1 MNDLQ
6 SQLQTIKNQSNGYTK
21 SPKTF
26 EEQLQLLKEKNLI
39 ITNEVYT
46 LKKLSH
52 INYYRLSAY
61 FLPLQHPKAFELDG
75 IFLDNIRFEDVLE
88 LYFFDAEL
96 RKTVFKAIESI
107 EVYFRTQIAYHHS
120 LAYGAFGYLDPENFK
135 TSPEFFD
142 KVMVAIREE
151 TSRSSETFIAHFKE
165 KYNTTDL
172 PVWAM
177 VEVVSMSTLSK
188 IYAMLKTS
196 EQQAVTHALKGVSK
210 DLFHNW
216 FHALT
221 VIRNICAHHSRL
233 WNKTLGVS
241 FEIPR
246 KIKEFHPL
254 QGDKVF
260 FALSVIAYILDA
272 IGEEAD
278 FQNDVKNL
286 VASHPKINFKAMG
299 FIEGWEKMSVWNE

>member
-1 MNDLQ
+1 MNDLH

-21 SPKTF
+21 SAKTF
-26 EEQLQLLKEKNLI
+26 EEQLQHLKEKNLI
-39 ITNEVYT
+39 ITNEAYA

-61 FLPLQHPKAFELDG
+61 FLPLQHPKASELDG
-75 IFLDNIRFEDVLE
+75 IFVDDVRFEDVLE

-96 RKTVFKAIESI
+96 RKIVFKAIESI

-120 LAYGAFGYLDPENFK
+120 LAYGAFGYLDPANFK

-151 TSRSSETFIAHFKE
+151 TGRSSETFIAHFKE

-188 IYAMLKTS
+188 IYAILKTS
-196 EQQAVTHALKGVSK
+196 EQQAVIQALHGVSK

-241 FEIPR
+241 FEKPR

-278 FQNDVKNL
+278 FQSDVKTL
-286 VASHPKINFKAMG
+286 VAIHPKINFKAMG
-299 FIEGWEKMSVWNE
+299 FMYGWESMSVWE

>member
-6 SQLQTIKNQSNGYTK
+6 SQLQNLKNQTNGYSK
-21 SPKTF
+21 PPKTF
-26 EEQLQLLKEKNLI
+26 EEQLVHLKKKNLI
-39 ITNEVYT
+39 ITNETYT

-61 FLPLQHPKAFELDG
+61 FLPLQHQKRSELDG
-75 IFLDNIRFEDVLE
+75 IFLDDVRFEDILE

-120 LAYGAFGYLDPENFK
+120 LTYGAFGYLDPANFK
-135 TSPEFFD
+135 TSADFFD
-142 KVMVAIREE
+142 KVMLAIRKE
-151 TSRSSETFIAHFKE
+151 TGRSSETFIAHFKE

-172 PVWAM
+172 PVWTM

-196 EQQAVTHALKGVSK
+196 EQQAVTQALHGVSK

-241 FEIPR
+241 FEKPR
-246 KIKEFHPL
+246 KIKEFHSME
-254 QGDKVF
+254 GDKVF

-272 IGEEAD
+272 IGEESD
-278 FQNDVKNL
+278 FKNDIESL
-286 VASHPKINFKAMG
+286 IATHPKINIKAMG
-299 FIEGWEKMSVWNE
+299 FVDRWELMAVWE

>member
-1 MNDLQ
+1 MSDLQ
-6 SQLQTIKNQSNGYTK
+6 SQLQTIKNQINGYTK
-21 SPKTF
+21 PPKTF
-26 EEQLQLLKEKNLI
+26 EEQLHHLKAKNLLV
-39 ITNEVYT
+39 TNETYT

-61 FLPLQHPKAFELDG
+61 FLPMQHQKESELDG
-75 IFLDNIRFEDVLE
+75 IFLDDVRFEDILE
-88 LYFFDAEL
+88 LYFFDVEL

-107 EVYFRTQIAYHHS
+107 EIYFRTQIAYHHS
-120 LAYGAFGYLDPENFK
+120 LTYGAFGYLDPANFK

-142 KVMVAIREE
+142 KVMVSIREE
-151 TSRSSETFIAHFKE
+151 TSRSNETFIAHFKE

-177 VEVVSMSTLSK
+177 VEVVSMSNLSK
-188 IYAMLKTS
+188 IYAMLKTT
-196 EQQAVTHALKGVSK
+196 EQQAVTQALNGVSK

-241 FEIPR
+241 FEKPR
-246 KIKEFHPL
+246 KIKVFHPL

-260 FALSVIAYILDA
+260 FAISVIAYILDA
-272 IGEEAD
+272 IGEESD
-278 FQNDVKNL
+278 FQNDI
-286 VASHPKINFKAMG
+286 VALISSHPKINIKAMG
-299 FIEGWEKMSVWNE
+299 FIDGWEEMVVWE

>member
-6 SQLQTIKNQSNGYTK
+6 SQLQTIKNQSNAYTK
-21 SPKTF
+21 PPKTF
-26 EEQLQLLKEKNLI
+26 EEQLQHLKDKNLI
-39 ITNEVYT
+39 ITNETYT

-61 FLPLQHPKAFELDG
+61 FLPLQHLKSSELDG
-75 IFLDNIRFEDVLE
+75 IFLDEVRFEDILE
-88 LYFFDAEL
+88 LYFFDVEL

-107 EVYFRTQIAYHHS
+107 EIYFRTQIAYHHS
-120 LAYGAFGYLDPENFK
+120 LSYGAFGYLDSANFK

-142 KVMVAIREE
+142 KVMLSIREE
-151 TSRSSETFIAHFKE
+151 TSRSNETFIAHFKE

-188 IYAMLKTS
+188 IYAMLKTH
-196 EQQAVTHALKGVSK
+196 EQQAVTQALNGVSK

-246 KIKEFHPL
+246 KIKEFHSV

-260 FALSVIAYILDA
+260 FAISVIAYILDA

-278 FQNDVKNL
+278 FQSDIKNL
-286 VASHPKINFKAMG
+286 VATHPKINFKAIG
-299 FIEGWEKMSVWNE
+299 FIEGWEEMSVWK

>member
-6 SQLQTIKNQSNGYTK
+6 SKLQNLKNQTNGYTK
-21 SPKTF
+21 SPKSF
-26 EEQLQLLKEKNLI
+26 EEQLEHLKNKNLI
-39 ITNEVYT
+39 ITNEAYT

-61 FLPLQHPKAFELDG
+61 FLPLQHTKTSVLEG
-75 IFLDNIRFEDVLE
+75 IFLDDVRFEDILE

-96 RKTVFKAIESI
+96 RKIVFKAIESI
-107 EVYFRTQIAYHHS
+107 EVYFRTQIAYHHA
-120 LAYGAFGYLDPENFK
+120 LAYGAFGYLDPANFK

-142 KVMVAIREE
+142 KVMQSIREE
-151 TSRSSETFIAHFKE
+151 TGRSSETFIAHFRD
-165 KYNTTDL
+165 KYGTTDL
-172 PVWAM
+172 PIWAM

-188 IYAMLKTS
+188 IYAILKTS
-196 EQQAVTHALKGVSK
+196 EQQAVISSLNGVSK

-241 FEIPR
+241 FEKPR
-246 KIKEFHPL
+246 KIKAFHPL
-254 QGDKVF
+254 QGDKIF
-260 FALSVIAYILDA
+260 FALSVIAFILDA
-272 IGEEAD
+272 IGEESNFKSDITA
-278 FQNDVKNL
+278 L
-286 VASHPKINFKAMG
+286 IAAHPKINIKAMG
-299 FIEGWEKMSVWNE
+299 FVDGWEEMTVWE